1 MQQIVELIYS
11 LKDKGLKLE
20 VDETGER
27 LKVKG
32 NTKLLTDADKKA
44 IGNSKQDIIQ
54 FLQANKN
61 GKVVHETIDRIPEA
75 PDYALSSAQTRL
87 WVLSQFKATSV
98 AYNMPALFY
107 IEGKLDKGFF
117 QQAFEKVIERHEILR
132 TYFRINEA
140 GEVRQHIRTVEEL
153 DFKMGYHDWQ
163 SLSVSQEH
171 LDAEFRDLAVEPF
184 DLANGPLL
192 RVSLYKIGEARYTLF
207 FNMHHTIGD
216 GGSFEVFLREIM
228 ACYEALTEGK
238 EISLPS
244 LPLQYKDY
252 AAWQKKQLEGSKL
265 EEHRGFWLDQFSGEI
280 PVLELPT
287 KQARPA
293 VMTYNG
299 AAVSGRFD
307 KDITSGLNQLTRSE
321 GGTLFMGLL
330 AGMKA
335 LFYRYTGQ
343 EDIVIGSPTA
353 GRDHVDLQGQI
364 GPYINILALRT
375 QFSGEESFL
384 KLFRE
389 VKSRTLNA
397 YKHQVYPFDELV
409 THLDLSRDASRAAL
423 FDIMLILH
431 NQSERSSRFE
441 QAGMSLQPADLV
453 QTTSKF
459 DMSFNFTEV
468 DGELAYTVEYNA
480 DLYSHRQ
487 MDRMMGH
494 LETLLAS
501 VVENSHQPLRDIV
514 YLEPVE
520 EQRLLVDFND
530 TKTDYPEDKT
540 IIDLFE
546 AQVAESPDA
555 VAVVF
560 GSTELSYAQ
569 LNERANQRAKELLE
583 AGTKRGD
590 LIGLYMERSEHMLA
604 AMLGILK
611 SGAAYVPLDPAYPT
625 ERIAYVIEDAE
636 INTILT
642 DRRLSHKL
650 SDFKGQILVV
660 DNALVCESESTD
672 TGLNSSDLAYVI
684 YTSGSTGKPKGVLV
698 EHGNVVN
705 FFTGMNQEIGKSAS
719 DNTLL
724 AVTTMSF
731 DISVLELLW
740 TLSNGFKVVIQ
751 PTRQLK
757 TGTESE
763 MEISTKKMDFSLFYF
778 ASEVDQHDKYRL
790 LIEGAKF
797 GDKNGFSAIWT
808 PERHFHEFGGIYPNP
823 AVAGAAI
830 ATITENIHIRSGS
843 CVLPLHNPIRVAEE
857 WSVVDNLSNGRVGL
871 SFASGWVLNDFLAFA
886 PETFETRH
894 KALYEG
900 IEKVKDLWRG
910 GSIELENPTGPNA
923 SVEIHPKPLQKEL
936 PIWVTAAGNPETFR
950 SAGKMGANLLTHL
963 LGQTIEEL
971 ETKIEVYREAWKAA
985 GHEGEGHVTLMIHT
999 FIGEDMASVK
1009 ETVRAPFS
1017 QYLRNATGLIK
1028 TLARSVGQDPDA
1040 EDFSEEDLSAM
1051 IDYAFNRYFDTAAL
1065 FGTPDS
1071 CLSMVNRLSHIGV
1084 DEVGCLVDFGIDPET
1099 TISGFERLNVLKE
1112 RYAEQQLLVEEKRT
1126 MAELIRDHEV
1136 SHLQCT
1142 PSALKILL
1150 MEADVKES
1158 LSSLRELMIGGEAL
1172 PADLLAQ
1179 ARKVTSANI
1188 HNMYGPTETTIWS
1201 TMKSFSEED
1210 TAVSIGKPIAN
1221 TQICLLD
1228 QNLKVVP
1235 EGVQGAIYIGGAGV
1249 TRGYWKRPDL
1259 TSERFIDN
1267 PYRPGERMYH
1277 TGDVGRWL
1285 PDGTI
1290 EFLGRSDNQVKIR
1303 GHRIELGEI
1312 ETTLRSDPAIKDV
1325 VVQAVRNKHDDWE
1338 LAAYIVCQDEMS
1350 VSEIKSDLGD
1360 RLPAYMIP
1368 SYFLSLEALPLTP
1381 NGKVDRKNLPP
1392 LEGAATAIETE
1403 YVAPRNEIEQKLVAM
1418 WSEVL
1423 ERDEHLIGIR
1433 DNFFESGGHSL
1444 NAVRLMGL
1452 IKQQLDV
1459 KIDLQML
1466 FYNPTI
1472 EGLHDEIEIIY
1483 WSGRELAV
1491 AASDQK
1497 TTRIRI

>member
-1 MQQIVELIYS
+1 MQKIVELIYS

-32 NTKLLTDADKKA
+32 NTKLLTDADKRA
-44 IGNSKQDIIQ
+44 ISTSKQEIIQ
-54 FLQANKN
+54 FLQANKHK
-61 GKVVHETIDRIPEA
+61 KVTHEVIEKIPEA
-75 PDYALSSAQTRL
+75 SDYALSSAQTRL

-107 IEGKLDKGFF
+107 IEGALNKDLFE
-117 QQAFEKVIERHEILR
+117 QAFQKVIERHEILR
-132 TYFRINEA
+132 TIFRINEA
-140 GEVRQHIRTVEEL
+140 GEVRQHIQSVG
-153 DFKMGYHDWQ
+153 DSGFKLAYHDWQ
-163 SLSVSQEH
+163 TLSVSREH

-192 RVSLYKIGEARYTLF
+192 KVGLYKTGDERYVLF

-216 GGSFEVFLREIM
+216 GGSFEVFLKEILVY
-228 ACYEALTEGK
+228 YEALRNGE
-238 EISLPS
+238 EAVLAP

-252 AAWQKKQLEGSKL
+252 AVWQKKQLQDEALNK
-265 EEHRGFWLDQFSGEI
+265 HRSFWVNQFSDEI

-287 KQARPA
+287 KMPRPA

-299 AAVSGRFD
+299 AAVSGRFSSET
-307 KDITSGLNQLTRSE
+307 TSELNKLVRSE

-330 AGMKA
+330 AGLKA

-343 EDIVIGSPTA
+343 EDIIIGSPTA

-375 QFSGEESFL
+375 QFSGQDNFL

-389 VKSRTLNA
+389 VKERTLKA
-397 YKHQVYPFDELV
+397 YEHQVYPFDELV
-409 THLDLSRDASRAAL
+409 TQLDLSRDASRAAL
-423 FDIMLILH
+423 FDVMLILH
-431 NQSERSSRFE
+431 NQTERGTAIER
-441 QAGMSLQPADLV
+441 AGMTLKPADLV

-468 DGELAYTVEYNA
+468 AGELAYTIEYNA
-480 DLYSHRQ
+480 DLYSSLQ
-487 MDRMMGH
+487 MESMADH
-494 LETLLAS
+494 L
-501 VVENSHQPLRDIV
+501 D
-514 YLEPVE
+514 
-520 EQRLLVDFND
+520 RLLTAAVQDSNQPIKDITYLAASEQKQLLTDFND
-530 TKTDYPEDKT
+530 TKTDYPKDKT

-546 AQVAESPDA
+546 AQAAQSPEST
-555 VAVVF
+555 AVVF
-560 GSTELSYAQ
+560 GNTELSYAELNRQSNQ
-569 LNERANQRAKELLE
+569 LAQELQD
-583 AGTKRGD
+583 AGTRKGD
-590 LIGLYMERSEHMLA
+590 LVGIYMERSAYLLIT
-604 AMLGILK
+604 MLGIMK
-611 SGAAYVPLDPAYPT
+611 SGAAYVPLDPAYPKD
-625 ERIAYVIEDAE
+625 RISYVIADAE
-636 INTILT
+636 IDTILI
-642 DRRLSHKL
+642 DQKLSHKIP
-650 SDFKGQILVV
+650 DFKGKLIIADKARIGV
-660 DNALVCESESTD
+660 DRLA
-672 TGLNSSDLAYVI
+672 NSSLSDSDLAYVI

-705 FFTGMNQEIGKSAS
+705 FFTGMNEHIGRSET

-724 AVTTMSF
+724 AVTTISF

-751 PTRQLK
+751 PTQDL
-757 TGTESE
+757 SAN
-763 MEISTKKMDFSLFYF
+763 TKKAEVSNRKMDFSLFYF
-778 ASEVDQHDKYRL
+778 ASEVDQNDKYRL

-857 WSVVDNLSNGRVGL
+857 WSVVDNLSKGRVGL
-871 SFASGWVLNDFLAFA
+871 SFASGWVVNDFLAFS
-886 PETFETRH
+886 PEGFDTRH
-894 KALYEG
+894 KSLYEG
-900 IEKVKDLWRG
+900 IEIVKDLWKGER
-910 GSIELENPTGPNA
+910 IKLENPTGPDA
-923 SVEIHPKPLQKEL
+923 EVEIHPKPLQKEL

-963 LGQTIEEL
+963 LGQTVEEL
-971 ETKIEVYREAWKAA
+971 ESKIQVYREAWQEA
-985 GHEGEGHVTLMIHT
+985 GHSGEGHVTLMIHT
-999 FIGEDMASVK
+999 FLDKDMASVK

-1028 TLARSVGQDPDA
+1028 SLAKSVGQDPDA
-1040 EDFSEEDLSAM
+1040 DDFSEDDLTAM

-1071 CLSMVNRLSHIGV
+1071 CLPMVNKLSLMGV
-1084 DEVGCLVDFGIDPET
+1084 DELGCLVDFGIDPET
-1099 TISGFERLNVLKE
+1099 TITGFDQLNALKDRYSDQVVEQKDERS
-1112 RYAEQQLLVEEKRT
+1112 
-1126 MAELIRDHEV
+1126 MAELIKDYQV

-1142 PSALKILL
+1142 PSALKMLL
-1150 MEADVKES
+1150 MEPEVKGCLAS
-1158 LSSLRELMIGGEAL
+1158 LKELMIGGEAL
-1172 PADLLAQ
+1172 PADLVADS
-1179 ARKVTSANI
+1179 RKVLSADI

-1201 TMKSFSEED
+1201 T
-1210 TAVSIGKPIAN
+1210 TAQLGENDPMVTIGKPIAN
-1221 TQICLLD
+1221 TQIYILD
-1228 QNLKVVP
+1228 QNHQVVP
-1235 EGVQGAIYIGGAGV
+1235 QGIHGHIYIGGAGV
-1249 TRGYWKRPDL
+1249 TRGYLKRPEL
-1259 TSERFIDN
+1259 TKERFVTN
-1267 PYRPGERMYH
+1267 PYQPGDRLYH
-1277 TGDVGRWL
+1277 TGDVGKWL
-1285 PDGTI
+1285 PDGSI

-1312 ETTLRSDPAIKDV
+1312 ESALRANEAVKDA
-1325 VVQAVRNKHDDWE
+1325 VVQAIRNKHNDWE
-1338 LAAYIVCQDEMS
+1338 LAAYIVYGQEDS
-1350 VSEIKSDLGD
+1350 VTVLRSYLAEH
-1360 RLPAYMIP
+1360 LPAYMIP
-1368 SYFLSLEALPLTP
+1368 SYFISLEALPLTP

-1392 LEGAATAIETE
+1392 LEGAEVANEAE
-1403 YVAPRNEIEQKLVAM
+1403 YVAPRNEIEEKLVAM

-1423 ERDEHLIGIR
+1423 EKEEASIGVR

-1452 IKQQLDV
+1452 IKQHLDV

-1472 EGLHDEIEIIY
+1472 EGLHDEIELIY
-1483 WSGRELAV
+1483 WSAKELATT
-1491 AASDQK
+1491 APDQK
-1497 TTRIRI
+1497 TTKVRI